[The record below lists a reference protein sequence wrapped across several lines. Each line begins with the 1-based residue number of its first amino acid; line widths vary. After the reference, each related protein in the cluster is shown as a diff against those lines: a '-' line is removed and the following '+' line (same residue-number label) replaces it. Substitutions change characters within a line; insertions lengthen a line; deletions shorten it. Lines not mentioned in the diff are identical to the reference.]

1 MAPTPSLSCRVVTT
15 AAATVTRAGTRVHS
29 YLAGALSRR
38 WVCDTVVTL
47 AYVGI
52 TVLFFHKLMLHI
64 GDSVLFEPN
73 DESAGIR
80 LYWGA
85 EFQGEN
91 PFTQRRDTLNGAP
104 EGLPLASAVNIAN
117 AVIPGTIWLLHY
129 AVGLTAAANVFLLGG
144 FVLTGVSF
152 YVLFEPTWLS
162 PVGKFRGR
170 VCARVQPVDDGTS
183 GRGAPR
189 FHASVDLPD
198 RRRAVVAPVPSPN
211 HLVRGARGARAR
223 PGLLHQL
230 LLRPDGRPR
239 RGGLLDRR
247 LRASEGLARP
257 ALVLHP
263 RRHRHRHVPDRVP
276 AGADR
281 VGAAE
286 AYGRRGC
293 LQRAPA
299 PSESRCGFG
308 VVRPPVVPTSLAE
321 WNHTPLHGPFRVRLV
336 REHPLSGLVVAVAR
350 ARRSV
355 VGDSAAPRH
364 VRHPGETVLPR
375 LHGGARTGRLPR
387 LAQARNERLRRRR
400 ADAVVPGRG
409 VHDVL
414 ARLRAVWTP
423 CHVCARGSRSLRP
436 HACDP
441 ALSLRPRRCDDGLR
455 DPRFRVLQRHPAASS
470 ALPRRPTRLGSSGYP
485 PTAGS
490 LPTTRCQPTT
500 QPPCVC
506 SPIRSSS
513 RSTTRSRSS

>member
-1 MAPTPSLSCRVVTT
+1 MAPTSSLSCRVVTT

-152 YVLFEPTWLS
+152 YVLLS
-162 PVGKFRGR
+162 RLGFHPLASFVAGYALAFNPWMMVR
-170 VCARVQPVDDGTS
+170 A
-183 GRGAPR
+183 GAGHHGFMQAWIFPI
-189 FHASVDLPD
+189 
-198 RRRAVVAPVPSPN
+198 VVA
-211 HLVRGARGARAR
+211 L
-223 PGLLHQL
+223 LLHQY
-230 LLRPDGRPR
+230 R
-239 RGGLLDRR
+239 RRTISSAVLVGLGLALAFYTNSYYGLMAGLVVGVFWIVDFVRQKGWHDRLWCFTLADIAIVTSLIAFLPALIAWAQQKR
-247 LRASEGLARP
+247 TVAAGVSNELQHLQNLGAASESYILPSFR
-257 ALVLHP
+257 HP
-263 RRHRHRHVPDRVP
+263 WLSGITRHYTD
-276 AGADR
+276 
-281 VGAAE
+281 
-286 AYGRRGC
+286 
-293 LQRAPA
+293 Q
-299 PSESRCGFG
+299 
-308 VVRPPVVPTSLAE
+308 
-321 WNHTPLHGPFRVRLV
+321 FRVRLV

-409 VHDVL
+409 VHDSSGASSRGL
-414 ARLRAVWTP
+414 DSLSRLR
-423 CHVCARGSRSLRP
+423 SRFS
-436 HACDP
+436 
-441 ALSLRPRRCDDGLR
+441 
-455 DPRFRVLQRHPAASS
+455 
-470 ALPRRPTRLGSSGYP
+470 
-485 PTAGS
+485 
-490 LPTTRCQPTT
+490 QP
-500 QPPCVC
+500 
-506 SPIRSSS
+506 SSS
-513 RSTTRSRSS
+513 RL